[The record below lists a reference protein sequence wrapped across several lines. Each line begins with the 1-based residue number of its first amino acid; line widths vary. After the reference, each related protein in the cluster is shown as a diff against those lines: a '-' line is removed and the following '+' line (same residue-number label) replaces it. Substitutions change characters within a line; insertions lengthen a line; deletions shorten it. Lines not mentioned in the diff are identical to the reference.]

1 MNQNVWN
8 DFIALFYPNICLICD
23 KPVIETEKF
32 ICVTC
37 FLSMSRVQRETSGEN
52 DLLSK
57 FAAFP
62 KVTLARS
69 FLEFHRNGPA
79 QQLVHA
85 FKYEDQKMLAHFLG
99 KLMASDSKS
108 LFEDHHWDF
117 IIPVPLHSSRQ
128 QSRGYNQAEMLA
140 NGFGEE
146 LDIPVLNDQVLRSK
160 QTKTQTGKNKLAR
173 WQSTSNMYE
182 LTENFCLQS
191 KRVILIDD
199 VVTTGATISGLIELM
214 EESGVA
220 EIGVVSLASE

>member
-23 KPVIETEKF
+23 KPMIETEKF

-37 FLSMSRVQRETSGEN
+37 FLSMAQVQRESCGEN
-52 DLLSK
+52 DLLSR
-57 FAAFP
+57 FVAFP

-85 FKYEDQKMLAHFLG
+85 FKYEGQKMLAHFLG
-99 KLMASDSKS
+99 KLMASDGRAF
-108 LFEDHHWDF
+108 FEKNEWDF
-117 IIPVPLHSSRQ
+117 IVPVPLHSSRQ
-128 QSRGYNQAEMLA
+128 LSRGYNQAEMLA

-146 LDIPVLNDQVLRSK
+146 LNIPVLGDQVLRSK
-160 QTKTQTGKNKLAR
+160 QTKTQTGKNKLER
-173 WQSTSNMYE
+173 WQSTHNMYE

-191 KRVILIDD
+191 KKVLLMDD
-199 VVTTGATISGLIELM
+199 VVTTGATISGLIELL
-214 EESGVA
+214 EESGVT